1 MTMHGLINRSIEHF
15 LIACYGAAFWQ
26 DLARQTG
33 VPRFEAMLSYDDA
46 LTDQLITLAATA
58 LNKPASMVLEDLG
71 AHLVRT
77 ESLRRLLR
85 FGGNDFCEFLM
96 SLNEL
101 RDRGRLAVPE
111 LSLPFLHVSEV
122 LPGMFRILVEADHP
136 GWAHVLSGLLRAMGD
151 DYGALVLL
159 DDPVALPN
167 DAAQAG
173 HRAVIGVE
181 VIHARYAEGRQFR
194 LAERPS

>member
-1 MTMHGLINRSIEHF
+1 MHGLINRSIEHF

-26 DLARQTG
+26 ELARHTG
-33 VPRFEAMLSYDDA
+33 VPRFEAMLTYDDA
-46 LTDQLITLAATA
+46 LTDQLIALAAEA
-58 LNKPASMVLEDLG
+58 LDKPVPMVLEDLG
-71 AHLVRT
+71 AHLART

-85 FGGNDFCEFLM
+85 FGGNDFCEFLL

-111 LSLPFLHVSEV
+111 LELPVLQVSEGG
-122 LPGMFRILVEADHP
+122 PGLFRIYVEAEHS
-136 GWAHVLSGLLRAMGD
+136 GWAYVLCGLLCAMGD

-159 DDPVALPN
+159 DDPVFLTD
-167 DAAQAG
+167 DAVRG
-173 HRAVIGVE
+173 RCRARIGVE

-194 LAERPS
+194 LAERSP